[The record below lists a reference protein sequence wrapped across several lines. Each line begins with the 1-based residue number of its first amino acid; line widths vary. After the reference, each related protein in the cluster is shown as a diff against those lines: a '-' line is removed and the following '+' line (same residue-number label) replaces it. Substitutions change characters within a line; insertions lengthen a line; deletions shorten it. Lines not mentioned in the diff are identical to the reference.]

1 MFTLNDIIDLALR
14 IEQNGEKTYRKAM
27 NEVLD
32 PLLSSTL
39 DRLAKDE
46 AEHLK
51 WFESFSTR
59 VHPSSIDPALEEMGK
74 NMLQGILGERAFSIS
89 ETDFSRIQN
98 AKALLEMSIEFEMDT
113 ILFYEMISAF
123 IEDDETIKGLT
134 EIIDEE
140 NRHIGLLREALEKG
154 TFPPAEPVV

>member
-1 MFTLNDIIDLALR
+1 MFTLNDIIDLAVR
-14 IEQNGEKTYRKAM
+14 IEQNGEKAYRKAM
-27 NEVLD
+27 TEVLD

-46 AEHLK
+46 AEHVK
-51 WFESFSTR
+51 WFESFKAR
-59 VHPSSIDPALEEMGK
+59 VHPSGIDPALEEMGK
-74 NMLQGILGERAFSIS
+74 TMLQGILGDRAFSIS
-89 ETDFSRIQN
+89 EADFSRIQN

-140 NRHIGLLREALEKG
+140 NRHIGLLRDALEKG
-154 TFPPAEPVV
+154 NFPPAEPAV